1 MQWQRI
7 HIYRDK
13 IPIGIQGVTGDSLK
27 GHLQKASS
35 QKDAEK
41 IAELKK
47 ELQKKDEL
55 IKELQREIKDDQNK
69 GNPLREPLKK
79 LKE

>member
-1 MQWQRI
+1 MQWQRM
-7 HIYRDK
+7 HIYRDN
-13 IPIGIQGVTGDSLK
+13 IPIGIQGVTGDNLK

-35 QKDAEK
+35 QKDAEQ
-41 IAELKK
+41 IAKLEK

-55 IKELQREIKDDQNK
+55 IKKLQREIKDYQDK
-69 GNPLREPLKK
+69 GSPLREPLKK